1 MLIRLSWRNIWR
13 NKVRS
18 LVVIFA
24 IAVGL
29 TGGIFITG
37 MMNGMVAQ
45 QTRSSINNEISEVQI
60 HNPEFLENTNPEYL
74 INDIRQKM
82 EIVNQEPLVTEAS
95 YRTKST
101 AMASTATKGSG
112 VTIYGIIPN
121 LEKDVTTIHEKIV
134 KGDYFESETKSQ
146 PIVVGEKLA
155 HKLSADI
162 GNKIVVTAQSISGEM
177 SWTLFRVVGIYKTN
191 DTRFDEMNVFVKK
204 DDLDKALGIGK
215 NKANEIAIRTVQQ
228 DDAGK
233 AASGLSD
240 KFPDLSVQTW
250 RELKPTLIVMMTMMD
265 QFGYWLMIII
275 LFALIFGIINT
286 MLMVILERKK
296 ELGML
301 MSIGMNK
308 PRVFWMIMLE
318 TTMLSL
324 VGATTGLLVSIGLMQ
339 ILGQTGINF
348 AAWAEGLEAVGYSA
362 FVYPF
367 VTVDFY
373 VLVTILV
380 ILTAIIASIWP
391 TRKALKLNPAEA
403 VRAE

>member
-1 MLIRLSWRNIWR
+1 M
-13 NKVRS
+13 
-18 LVVIFA
+18 IFA

-45 QTRSSINNEISEVQI
+45 QTRSTINNEVSEVQI
-60 HNPEFLENTNPEYL
+60 HNPEFLENTNPEHL
-74 INDIRQKM
+74 INDVRRKM
-82 EIVNQEPLVTEAS
+82 EIVNQQPLVTEAT

-112 VTIYGIIPN
+112 VTIYGIIPSM
-121 LEKDVTTIHEKIV
+121 EKKVTTIHEKMV

-146 PIVVGEKLA
+146 PIVIGEKLS
-155 HKLSADI
+155 HKLSAGI
-162 GNKIVVTAQSISGEM
+162 GNKIVVTAQSLSGEM

-204 DDLDKALGIGK
+204 EHLDKALGIGD
-215 NKANEIAIRTVQQ
+215 NQANEIAIRTMEQ
-228 DDAGK
+228 DDAGEV
-233 AASGLSD
+233 ASGLSD

-250 RELKPTLIVMMTMMD
+250 REIKPTLIVMMTMMD

-286 MLMVILERKK
+286 MLMVIMERKK

-324 VGATTGLLVSIGLMQ
+324 VGAAFGLLISIGLMQ

-380 ILTAIIASIWP
+380 IVTAIIASIWP